1 MPKHERGAAR
11 ERHAARERPP
21 AHERHGAR
29 ERGAAHERGAAREG
43 EGEGRAQGA
52 TPVPA
57 ALTAAGPPSEGAGA
71 AESLPARRHGR
82 PRPPGMVGKRGHRP
96 KEGPAAKEGPA
107 GESSGARPPA
117 TTPPPSLLASST
129 PPVAAPAT
137 PIATSVA
144 PAASVPSAAAPPTPV
159 SAPARNARPPRAAV
173 RRSGHGRS
181 AQGASKPRAGVASPS
196 AALAAAGLAFPGAA
210 ALGAAG
216 APPEQAPAPVT
227 GRTAHAGQSTLVK
240 TITRIVG
247 VVPTP
252 LLALVGALAA
262 LALALAARSRM
273 GVLRARRLE
282 SQRGEL
288 LEDVG
293 LLQAALLPVLP
304 ARLGSVGTSVA
315 YRPAAGPGAG
325 GDFYDVFP
333 LEDGQLAVIVGDISG
348 HGRAALPHTALVR
361 FTLRAYLEAGLSPRN
376 AMQTAGAVLEHQL
389 GAWFATAV
397 AATYDPRDRV
407 LVYAYAG
414 HPPPVVLGSRPIT
427 PTTACSAP
435 PIGVGMR
442 TGTRQTVVSVPG
454 RSQICFY
461 TDGVIEAKRDSELY
475 GVERLTDT
483 LAELGPR
490 ATASAVLDR
499 VAAQADRRPD
509 DMAACVLFVDGG
521 PGPGHRVPRAALR
534 HRRPR
539 GVRAA

>member
-1 MPKHERGAAR
+1 M
-11 ERHAARERPP
+11 
-21 AHERHGAR
+21 
-29 ERGAAHERGAAREG
+29 
-43 EGEGRAQGA
+43 
-52 TPVPA
+52 
-57 ALTAAGPPSEGAGA
+57 
-71 AESLPARRHGR
+71 
-82 PRPPGMVGKRGHRP
+82 
-96 KEGPAAKEGPA
+96 
-107 GESSGARPPA
+107 
-117 TTPPPSLLASST
+117 
-129 PPVAAPAT
+129 
-137 PIATSVA
+137 
-144 PAASVPSAAAPPTPV
+144 
-159 SAPARNARPPRAAV
+159 
-173 RRSGHGRS
+173 
-181 AQGASKPRAGVASPS
+181 
-196 AALAAAGLAFPGAA
+196 
-210 ALGAAG
+210 
-216 APPEQAPAPVT
+216 T

-407 LVYAYAG
+407 LVYACAG
-414 HPPPVVLGSRPIT
+414 HPPPVVLGSRPIA

-461 TDGVIEAKRDSELY
+461 TDGVIEAKHDSELY

-521 PGPGHRVPRAALR
+521 RAAPAIQVEELELDQRDVGSARAEQFLLACGVDPYVIAQVTRSAAEAARDRGTASLELR
-534 HRRPR
+534 YGTEGPEVS
-539 GVRAA
+539 VRHDNVTFLQTAALEVAGAGAT